1 MTKIQ
6 LKRSSALLSGSAR
19 VPASN
24 QLDYG
29 ELAINYSSTDPQLF
43 YKDSSGNVVSFF
55 EPYAPLSG
63 ATFTGDCT
71 FNTDVDFDGA
81 VTIQGDSTNGSGKL
95 TLTCEQNTHSVN
107 IKAPAHSASANYTL
121 TLPSSAGSSGEVL
134 STDGSG
140 GLSWAYAAMS
150 TADKSKLDGIE
161 TSATADQTGAEIKAL
176 YEVETNAFT
185 DALFTKLSGIETSAT
200 ADQTGAEML
209 AALLTVDGSG
219 SGLDAD
225 LLDGLQPN
233 TAYSTSTI
241 VQRDGSGDIRG
252 RYLIAGT
259 SDGIGGW
266 LRSRTGA
273 DANQTPT
280 SYVVEHSGWYY
291 QLSKSDFQ
299 SHIAAGLTSDKA
311 NLLASRGTYLTN
323 ASTTPASWD
332 FGQRVDFVSS
342 TQGWFNYGTVITT
355 QSYSGGGGTLQM
367 YVPYGS
373 GYGGVSLKYRMGDY
387 SAGANGNSWT
397 SWRTIWDSNND
408 GAGSGLD
415 ADLLDGLQSSSFLR
429 SDANDTTSGSI
440 TFQGIVNTGTTATSN
455 AVFGR
460 NHAYHTVEIQGYGA
474 ELMIG
479 SQSTDLHI
487 NYRTCNNGSGN
498 HTPINWFW
506 RAGASNNWSNH
517 SFGTVSTRTNDSL
530 IVNGYSSNNQYN
542 SVSSSRMSFGGGTDF
557 ANYHLG
563 TNTENYGGSYT
574 KLDLRWHTGIRMG
587 AQSQYGGI
595 RFYDSEDLGS
605 LQWHFNGSSGYTY
618 KYNWLNTTTDGI
630 YSSTNSAHIMPN
642 TTSSYAAWRISG
654 SRNGYAGLM
663 ILDDQGYHNALMW
676 NDGNGGW
683 YQQNGSGWSL
693 YWHRG
698 NSCMG
703 IAGSSTSS
711 SYDLYVTGAIYATG
725 NITAYSDGRKKTNIK
740 TIESALSKV
749 LNLRGVTYNKIN
761 VDKTVSEKD
770 EMGVIAQEVEKIVPE
785 VVTYAEDVDEYG
797 VSYGNLTALLIEAI
811 KELKIE
817 LTELKESLA

>member
-95 TLTCEQNTHSVN
+95 TLTCEQNTHAVN
-107 IKAPAHSASANYTL
+107 IKAPAHSAAANYTL
-121 TLPSSAGSSGEVL
+121 TLPSNAGSNSNVL
-134 STDGSG
+134 TTDGSG
-140 GLSWAYAAMS
+140 NLSWALSSMS

-185 DALFTKLSGIETSAT
+185 DALFTKLSGIETNAT
-200 ADQTGAEML
+200 ADQTGAEIKALYEVETNAFTDAQFTKL
-209 AALLTVDGSG
+209 AGIETGATADQTASEILTLIKTVDGSG

-225 LLDGLQPN
+225 LLDGYHQTSFLRIAANSSSPTNGTFAIGSASSRNFIQSHAGQPLDLN
-233 TAYSTSTI
+233 PLGNAVTI
-241 VQRDGSGDIRG
+241 N
-252 RYLIAGT
+252 GT
-259 SDGIGGW
+259 SNTVW
-266 LRSRTGA
+266 
-273 DANQTPT
+273 
-280 SYVVEHSGWYY
+280 H
-291 QLSKSDFQ
+291 
-299 SHIAAGLTSDKA
+299 AG
-311 NLLASRGTYLTN
+311 
-323 ASTTPASWD
+323 
-332 FGQRVDFVSS
+332 
-342 TQGWFNYGTVITT
+342 
-355 QSYSGGGGTLQM
+355 
-367 YVPYGS
+367 
-373 GYGGVSLKYRMGDY
+373 
-387 SAGANGNSWT
+387 
-397 SWRTIWDSNND
+397 ND

-415 ADLLDGLQSSSFLR
+415 ADNLDGHTWDTSGKNIRGQDIYADSWLRNYNASTGLYNQATDSHFYSPGNNYWHINGNSANISWGGLIFYDRFNSTHGEATGRKGYVYWDGNGFGLLSSAGSWCVSIPPSGSSSNAL
-429 SDANDTTSGSI
+429 
-440 TFQGIVNTGTTATSN
+440 IVG
-455 AVFGR
+455 G
-460 NHAYHTVEIQGYGA
+460 H
-474 ELMIG
+474 
-479 SQSTDLHI
+479 
-487 NYRTCNNGSGN
+487 
-498 HTPINWFW
+498 
-506 RAGASNNWSNH
+506 ASNNH
-517 SFGTVSTRTNDSL
+517 S
-530 IVNGYSSNNQYN
+530 N
-542 SVSSSRMSFGGGTDF
+542 SVSSARMSFGGGNDF
-557 ANYHLG
+557 GNYHLG
-563 TNTENYGGSYT
+563 TNIENYGGNYT

-587 AQSQYGGI
+587 AQRNYGGI

-605 LQWHFNGSSGYTY
+605 LQWQFNGSSGYTY

-642 TTSSYAAWRISG
+642 TTSTYAAWRISG

-676 NDGNGGW
+676 NDGHGGW

>member
-43 YKDSSGNVVSFF
+43 YKDSGGNVVSFF

-95 TLTCEQNTHSVN
+95 TLTCEQNTHAVN
-107 IKAPAHSASANYTL
+107 IKAPANSASANYTL

-150 TADKSKLDGIE
+150 TADKSKLDGI
-161 TSATADQTGAEIKAL
+161 AAGAEVNVNADWNATSGDAEILNKPTNVSTFTNDAGYITGTYANFLRSDASDTATGTIVFDQCDVDIRGNIGQNSTTAL
-176 YEVETNAFT
+176 SSMQGRLVFDADYSDTARGPNKVQTYNDGNNFVCGLGIHNNTASYYSGGVHKWYKSNSQTSFT
-185 DALFTKLSGIETSAT
+185 ELMALDAVGNLSVLGATVWTS
-200 ADQTGAEML
+200 GN
-209 AALLTVDGSG
+209 DGVS

-225 LLDGLQPN
+225 LLDGYHQTSFLRIAANSSSPTNGTFAIGSASSRNFIQSHAGQPLDLN
-233 TAYSTSTI
+233 PLGNAVTI
-241 VQRDGSGDIRG
+241 N
-252 RYLIAGT
+252 GT
-259 SDGIGGW
+259 SNTVW
-266 LRSRTGA
+266 
-273 DANQTPT
+273 
-280 SYVVEHSGWYY
+280 H
-291 QLSKSDFQ
+291 
-299 SHIAAGLTSDKA
+299 AG
-311 NLLASRGTYLTN
+311 
-323 ASTTPASWD
+323 
-332 FGQRVDFVSS
+332 
-342 TQGWFNYGTVITT
+342 
-355 QSYSGGGGTLQM
+355 
-367 YVPYGS
+367 
-373 GYGGVSLKYRMGDY
+373 
-387 SAGANGNSWT
+387 
-397 SWRTIWDSNND
+397 ND

-415 ADLLDGLQSSSFLR
+415 ADNLDGYTWSSAGKNVRGSQVYADDWFRNNVQGQGLYNQVTATHFYSASSTYWHINSSNGLVCYTAYNGTSGNASNRKGYLYWSNDGFGLLSSAGTWCVNIPPSGSSSNAL
-429 SDANDTTSGSI
+429 
-440 TFQGIVNTGTTATSN
+440 IVG
-455 AVFGR
+455 G
-460 NHAYHTVEIQGYGA
+460 H
-474 ELMIG
+474 
-479 SQSTDLHI
+479 
-487 NYRTCNNGSGN
+487 
-498 HTPINWFW
+498 
-506 RAGASNNWSNH
+506 ASNNH
-517 SFGTVSTRTNDSL
+517 
-530 IVNGYSSNNQYN
+530 YN
-542 SVSSSRMSFGGGTDF
+542 SVSSSRMSFGGGNDF
-557 ANYHLG
+557 SNYHLG

-587 AQSQYGGI
+587 ARRDYGGI
-595 RFYDSEDLGS
+595 RFYDNEDLGS

-642 TTSSYAAWRISG
+642 TTSTYAAWRISG
-654 SRNGYAGLM
+654 SRTGYAGLM

>member
-19 VPASN
+19 VPAAN

-29 ELAINYSSTDPQLF
+29 ELAVNYNSTDPQLF
-43 YKDSSGNVVSFF
+43 FKDSGGNVVSFF

-95 TLTCEQNTHSVN
+95 TLTCEQNTHAVN

-150 TADKSKLDGIE
+150 TADKTKLDGIE

-185 DALFTKLSGIETSAT
+185 DALFTKLSGIETNAT
-200 ADQTGAEML
+200 ADQTGAEIL

-225 LLDGLQPN
+225 LLDGVQPN

-259 SDGIGGW
+259 SDGVGGW
-266 LRSRTGA
+266 VRARIGA
-273 DANQTPT
+273 DSNQTPS
-280 SYVVEHSGWYY
+280 SYVIESSGWYY
-291 QLSKSDFQ
+291 QLSKTDFQ
-299 SHIAAGLTSDKA
+299 NHIAAGLTADKA
-311 NLLASRGTYLTN
+311 NLLASRGNYNTS
-323 ASTTPASWD
+323 ASTGSSSWD
-332 FGQRVDFVSS
+332 YGQRVDFVRSNE
-342 TQGWFNYGTVITT
+342 GWFSYGTVITT
-355 QSYSGGGGTLQM
+355 KSYSGGGGTLQM

-373 GYGGVSLKYRMGDY
+373 SYGGVSLKYRMGDY
-387 SAGANGNSWT
+387 SAGTAWT

-415 ADLLDGLQSSSFLR
+415 ADLLDGLQSTSFLR
-429 SDANDTTSGSI
+429 SDTSDTTSGSI
-440 TFQGIVNTGTTATSN
+440 TFGGVVNTGATATAN
-455 AVFGR
+455 AVVGR
-460 NHAYHTVEIQGYGA
+460 NHAYHTLELQGYGA

-479 SQSTDLHI
+479 SQNTALHI
-487 NYRTCNNGSGN
+487 NYRTCNNGAGN
-498 HTPINWFW
+498 HTPTRWYW

-517 SFGTVSTRTNDSL
+517 DFGRVQTRINDSL
-530 IVNGYSSNNQYN
+530 IINGDTGNNHYS
-542 SVSSSRMSFGGGTDF
+542 SVSSSRMSFGGGNDF
-557 ANYHLG
+557 GNYHFG

-587 AQSQYGGI
+587 AQSSYGGI
-595 RFYDSEDLGS
+595 RIFNSEDLGT
-605 LQWHFNGSSGYTY
+605 LQWQFNGSSGYTY
-618 KYNWLNTTTDGI
+618 KHVWLNTNGTTGM
-630 YSSTNSAHIMPN
+630 YSGTNGAHIQPN
-642 TTSSYAAWRISG
+642 TTSSYAQWRVSG
-654 SRNGYAGLM
+654 NKNGYAGIM
-663 ILDDQGYHNALMW
+663 IDYTYYTALMFSSG
-676 NDGNGGW
+676 GNGGW
-683 YQQNGSGWSL
+683 YQENGAGWML
-693 YWHRG
+693 YYHRTNTCLG
-698 NSCMG
+698 V
-703 IAGSSTSS
+703 AGSSTSS
-711 SYDLYVTGAIYATG
+711 SYGLYVTGAIYATG
-725 NITAYSDGRKKTNIK
+725 DVTAYSDARKKTNVETIK
-740 TIESALSKV
+740 SALNKV

-761 VDKTVSEKD
+761 TDKSVNDKTEI
-770 EMGVIAQEVEKIVPE
+770 GVIAQEVEKVVPE

-797 VSYGNLTALLIEAI
+797 VSYGNLTALLIEAV

-817 LTELKESLA
+817 LNELKESLA

>member
-43 YKDSSGNVVSFF
+43 YKDSGGNVVSFF

-185 DALFTKLSGIETSAT
+185 DALFTKLSGIETNAT

-259 SDGIGGW
+259 SDGVGGW

-280 SYVVEHSGWYY
+280 SYVVESNGWYY

-311 NLLASRGTYLTN
+311 NLLASRGSYHTS

-332 FGQRVDFVSS
+332 HGQRVDFVSS
-342 TQGWFNYGTVITT
+342 SQGWFDYGTVITT
-355 QSYSGGGGTLQM
+355 RSYSGGGGTLQM

-373 GYGGVSLKYRMGDY
+373 SYGGVSLKYRMGDY
-387 SAGANGNSWT
+387 SGGANGNSWT

-415 ADLLDGLQSSSFLR
+415 ADNLDGYTWGSSGKDVRASEFYADNWFRNYNAGEGLYNQATAQHFYSASSTYWHINSSNGLVCYTAYNGSSGHASNRKGYLYWSNDGFGLLSSAGTWCVNIPPSGSSS
-429 SDANDTTSGSI
+429 
-440 TFQGIVNTGTTATSN
+440 N
-455 AVFGR
+455 A
-460 NHAYHTVEIQGYGA
+460 
-474 ELMIG
+474 
-479 SQSTDLHI
+479 
-487 NYRTCNNGSGN
+487 
-498 HTPINWFW
+498 
-506 RAGASNNWSNH
+506 
-517 SFGTVSTRTNDSL
+517 L
-530 IVNGYSSNNQYN
+530 IVGGHASNNQYN

-618 KYNWLNTTTDGI
+618 KYNWLNTTTAGFF
-630 YSSTNSAHIMPN
+630 SSTNSWHIEPN
-642 TTSSYAAWRISG
+642 TLTSYG
-654 SRNGYAGLM
+654 SMNVR
-663 ILDDQGYHNALMW
+663 
-676 NDGNGGW
+676 GNRGGW
-683 YQQNGSGWSL
+683 YGISFHEATNDPHLMFDNSGTGRGGFYWQGSGRWALFYDNSNNSL
-693 YWHRG
+693 
-698 NSCMG
+698 G
-703 IAGSSTSS
+703 ICSSTTSS
-711 SYDLYVTGAIYATG
+711 SYQLYVTGAIYATG
-725 NITAYSDGRKKTNIK
+725 NITAYSDARMKTNVS
-740 TIESALSKV
+740 TIESALNKV

-817 LTELKESLA
+817 LTELKESLT